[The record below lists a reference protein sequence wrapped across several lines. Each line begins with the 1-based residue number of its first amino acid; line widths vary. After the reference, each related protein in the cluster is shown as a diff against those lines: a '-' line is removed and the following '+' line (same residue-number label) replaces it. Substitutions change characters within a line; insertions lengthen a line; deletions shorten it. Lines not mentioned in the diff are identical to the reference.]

1 MSRAVC
7 RWGVPRLVTSA
18 LRVMIF
24 GAGVSCVEIGTSP
37 SEPAAIELSAFA
49 SPSVVI
55 GDTLR
60 DEAGAIAPVRAV
72 VRNVRGDVISNAA
85 VRYLYADVGR
95 DAALT
100 IDSLSGVVRALRA
113 STGDARIAARAG
125 GSLQVLRV
133 LVVTTRPDS
142 IDSGSQS
149 ASVPVFTTTLPDTG
163 RLRALAN
170 TSTAFTAVVRHV
182 DSVATVSGV
191 NAWLVRYEVLTPAN
205 PTNDTTK
212 AVYLVDDQGRASV
225 VDTTDASGNAGRK
238 VRIRATLFPT
248 GTATDSVIVRAT
260 ATYRGRA
267 LKGAPVRYALPV
279 RRGTPLP

>member
-1 MSRAVC
+1 MSRTVGRRCAQ
-7 RWGVPRLVTSA
+7 RLVVGVLSVWG
-18 LRVMIF
+18 LGV
-24 GAGVSCVEIGTSP
+24 GVSCVEIGTSP
-37 SEPAAIELSAFA
+37 SEPAAIELSAFP

-60 DEAGAIAPVRAV
+60 NEAGVIAPIRAI
-72 VRNVRGDVISNAA
+72 VRNVRGDVIANAA
-85 VRYLYADVGR
+85 VRYLYADVVR
-95 DAALT
+95 DAALS

-142 IDSGSQS
+142 IDGGSQS

-182 DSVATVSGV
+182 DSVATVTGV
-191 NAWLVRYEVLTPAN
+191 NAWLVRYEVVTPAN

-225 VDTTDASGNAGRK
+225 IDTTDASGNAGRK

-248 GTATDSVIVRAT
+248 GAATDSVIVRAT

-279 RRGTPLP
+279 KRGTPLP